1 MDFLANNIKNL
12 ITKGNLLAELGHYD
26 EALSYYFRIL
36 EIDPSN
42 QEVLL
47 NLGHSLIE
55 LKKYPEAITCYDTL
69 LKIDF
74 KDSLAWQQKGYILL
88 LMDRTEEAI
97 SCFDFSI
104 QNNPDNSY
112 ALFLLA
118 STFMKLEKYNEAIL
132 CYDKCLET
140 CDPDFY
146 VKVLWSRGLAFDKLG
161 QKNESNT
168 QEKNESNSAIKINC
182 EDSAP
187 TSTGYMNYYESVG
200 YIQNFNN
207 NEFEIPPG
215 SSWQLA
221 QEESINS
228 SVENEEEPD
237 YFYDYSPEPDE
248 EYDDESQD
256 EYDDDDD
263 ESQDEYEM
271 DNTGDYNLMQYY
283 RTCENS
289 DDDYELEY

>member
-69 LKIDF
+69 LKINF
-74 KDSLAWQQKGYILL
+74 KNSLAWQQKGYILL
-88 LMDRTEEAI
+88 QMDRTEEAI
-97 SCFDFSI
+97 SCLDFSI
-104 QNNPDNSY
+104 QNNPDNSD
-112 ALFLLA
+112 ALLLLA
-118 STFMKLEKYNEAIL
+118 STLMKLKKYNEAIL

-146 VKVLWSRGLAFDKLG
+146 VKALWSRGLAFDKLG

-168 QEKNESNSAIKINC
+168 QEKIESNSTIKINC

-187 TSTGYMNYYESVG
+187 TSTGHLNYYESVG
-200 YIQNFNN
+200 NIQRFIND
-207 NEFEIPPG
+207 EVEIPPG
-215 SSWQLA
+215 SFWQLA
-221 QEESINS
+221 QAESDNS
-228 SVENEEEPD
+228 SVETEEEPD
-237 YFYDYSPEPDE
+237 YSDDYSPERDEESDE
-248 EYDDESQD
+248 EY
-256 EYDDDDD
+256 
-263 ESQDEYEM
+263 YERLEREM
-271 DNTGDYNLMQYY
+271 EDLGDYNEIQYY

-289 DDDYELEY
+289 EDDYELEY